1 VKPGRFPHFRASNAI
16 FDAQDHGFVGFV
28 SFAVPLETSRDERM
42 TATAQARGLH
52 ISDIPKS

>member
-1 VKPGRFPHFRASNAI
+1 VKTGQIPHFQASNAV
-16 FDAQDHGFVGFV
+16 FDAQDGGFVGFV
-28 SFAVPLETSRDERM
+28 SFAAPLDISRDARM